1 MSFVKRMFAAARR
14 SAASLLVVLLLGT
27 ASGGAQGATADTTA
41 LTGDGLLAR
50 FALTAGRGP
59 VTISSESLEF
69 EYRTGVLTYRG
80 SVEVKQGDVVLRSD
94 LLRLTLDLEDLG
106 HPREVVAE
114 GNVRIS
120 KGERVATGGRAVFD
134 QAAQTITLSD
144 AAMLRDGPN
153 EVSGERVVVYL
164 EEQRSVVE
172 GGDTR
177 VRAKLFPPSSDN
189 GTVLPGGTNEP

>member
-1 MSFVKRMFAAARR
+1 M
-14 SAASLLVVLLLGT
+14 LLVGAVLL
-27 ASGGAQGATADTTA
+27 AQSHAVAIGATEGASA
-41 LTGDGLLAR
+41 LSGDGLLAR
-50 FALTAGRGP
+50 FALTADRGP
-59 VTISSESLEF
+59 VTITSESLEF
-69 EYRTGVLTYRG
+69 EYRSGVLTYRG
-80 SVEVKQGDVVLRSD
+80 QVEVQQGDVVLRSD
-94 LLRLTLDLEDLG
+94 LLRLTLDLEDPG

-144 AAMLRDGPN
+144 AAVLRDGPN

-164 EEQRSVVE
+164 EEERSVVE

-177 VRAKLFPPSSDN
+177 VRAKLFPPSSGDD
-189 GTVLPGGTNEP
+189 GAVLRGGKHEP

>member
-1 MSFVKRMFAAARR
+1 MTAARR
-14 SAASLLVVLLLGT
+14 ASWR
-27 ASGGAQGATADTTA
+27 GGAAALAIGLVAAATAAPAPGATADATA

-80 SVEVKQGDVVLRSD
+80 KVEVKQGDVVLRSD
-94 LLRLTLDLEDLG
+94 LLRLTLNLEDLS
-106 HPREVVAE
+106 HPREIVAE

-134 QAAQTITLSD
+134 QGAQTITLSK
-144 AAMLRDGPN
+144 AAVLRDGPN

-164 EEQRSVVE
+164 EEERSVVE

-177 VRAKLFPPSSDN
+177 VRAKLFPPSSGDDDAA
-189 GTVLPGGTNEP
+189 LPGGTHEP